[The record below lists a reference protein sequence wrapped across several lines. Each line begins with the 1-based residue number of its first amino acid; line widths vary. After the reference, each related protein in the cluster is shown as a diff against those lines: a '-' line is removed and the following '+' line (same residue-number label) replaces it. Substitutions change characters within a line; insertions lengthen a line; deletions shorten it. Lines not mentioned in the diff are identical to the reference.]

1 MWDKIP
7 DLDQAVKEYIK
18 KKVLMTFRALGSQ
31 RIIQHNNGSQ
41 WGQKNVRDS
50 NSDNQFTN
58 KKVFLKETFFKALFL
73 LFL

>member
-18 KKVLMTFRALGSQ
+18 KKVMMTFRALGSQ
-31 RIIQHNNGSQ
+31 RIIQHNNCSQ

-58 KKVFLKETFFKALFL
+58 KKVFLKENFF
-73 LFL
+73 